1 MAVSKR
7 VRYAVLERDHHT
19 CRYCGA
25 SAPDVRLQIDHVV
38 PVALGGSDEPKNLV
52 TSCEACNSGKASTTP
67 SLEVVADIDESAAR
81 WASAMRQAAAEIAD
95 EREASRAPIRQWLA
109 AWQEY
114 GEPLPSDWETS
125 LRAMLAAGADVDSL
139 IELVGVAMA
148 SRARDPFR
156 YFCGCAWNH
165 VDAIRE
171 RALTILNGPPGQY
184 ITGNTFDDRYEEG
197 YWSGHIDGWDQGYE
211 AGWEQGSL
219 RVDNTT
225 FRQSHG
231 SDPSPISDIIRQL
244 KEGA

>member
-125 LRAMLAAGADVDSL
+125 LRAMLAAGADV
-139 IELVGVAMA
+139 
-148 SRARDPFR
+148 
-156 YFCGCAWNH
+156 
-165 VDAIRE
+165 
-171 RALTILNGPPGQY
+171 
-184 ITGNTFDDRYEEG
+184 
-197 YWSGHIDGWDQGYE
+197 E